1 MPDGRALKTLE
12 VGLAAPSATGRIW
25 WGNGYCCCK
34 RKLPAASTAGG
45 DGNRGICLQ
54 EVRSQWFAITLPQ
67 QQPVPVCFALIKEKD
82 FKSGTQGNCPR
93 CLCLRACYRS
103 QREGVFSQQTVR
115 LVSKPICISSLIL
128 TRFLP
133 WLQGSNV
140 NRI

>member
-54 EVRSQWFAITLPQ
+54 EVRNQWFAITLPQ

-82 FKSGTQGNCPR
+82 FKSGTQATAHFASALEHVTDPSVRGFSHSRQYGWCQ
-93 CLCLRACYRS
+93 S
-103 QREGVFSQQTVR
+103 QSA
-115 LVSKPICISSLIL
+115 SLA
-128 TRFLP
+128 
-133 WLQGSNV
+133 
-140 NRI
+140 